1 MIFTRYLGSTITR
14 SKKQYQYIPYFLWKS
29 KSTSSLHSS
38 GTQQQQQQQQHIR
51 HSSTVNPKTKTKT
64 PKGIRSKLLSLKSFP
79 KNPSID
85 LTSLAKK
92 KNDLKKN
99 PKIPKSFNNGTLGKS
114 IFQDGSLKQY
124 IENNIQDPWI
134 DTVFKGYVH
143 MDPKQKGEFGE
154 QVVSRYLGNL
164 GFIIKD
170 RNEYGHDRIV
180 NGLRTEIKF
189 SLAQKNPSGG
199 IFPNRFVLNHIS
211 CKKEWDRLF
220 FMGINGENKIQVI
233 WFTKKDFTKYVNEV
247 EQHNGCVFRKQQGG
261 KMGKNDDFMCNST
274 NFIRLMNLPF
284 VHVGVQDF
292 C

>member
-1 MIFTRYLGSTITR
+1 MIFTRSLGSTITR

-29 KSTSSLHSS
+29 KSTSSLHTSA
-38 GTQQQQQQQQHIR
+38 TQKH
-51 HSSTVNPKTKTKT
+51 HSSTVNQKPKP

-85 LTSLAKK
+85 LRSLAKR
-92 KNDLKKN
+92 KNEMN
-99 PKIPKSFNNGTLGKS
+99 ENTEVPKSFHDRTLGKS
-114 IFQDGSLKQY
+114 IFRDGSLKQY
-124 IENNIQDPWI
+124 IENNIQDPWV

-164 GFIIKD
+164 GFTIED
-170 RNEYGHDRIV
+170 RNEYGHDRII

-189 SLAQKNPSGG
+189 SLAQKNSTGG
-199 IFPNRFVLNHIS
+199 IHPNRFVLNHIS

-220 FMGINGENKIQVI
+220 FMGINGENKIQI
-233 WFTKKDFTKYVNEV
+233 LWFTKKDFTKYVNEV
-247 EQHNGCVFRKQQGG
+247 QQHERCVFRKQQGG

>member
-1 MIFTRYLGSTITR
+1 MIFTRSLGSTITR

-29 KSTSSLHSS
+29 KSTSSLHTSAI
-38 GTQQQQQQQQHIR
+38 QQHHKH
-51 HSSTVNPKTKTKT
+51 HSSTVNQKPKT

-85 LTSLAKK
+85 LRSLAKK
-92 KNDLKKN
+92 KNGMNKN
-99 PKIPKSFNNGTLGKS
+99 TEVPKSFHDRTLGKN
-114 IFQDGSLKQY
+114 IFRDGSLKQY
-124 IENNIQDPWI
+124 IENNIQDPWV

-164 GFIIKD
+164 GFTVED
-170 RNEYGHDRIV
+170 RNEYGHDRII

-189 SLAQKNPSGG
+189 SLAQKNSTGG
-199 IFPNRFVLNHIS
+199 IHPNRFVLNHIS

-220 FMGINGENKIQVI
+220 FMGINGENKIQI
-233 WFTKKDFTKYVNEV
+233 LWFTKKDFRKYVNEV
-247 EQHNGCVFRKQQGG
+247 EQHERCVFRKQQGG
-261 KMGKNDDFMCNST
+261 KMGENDDFMCNST